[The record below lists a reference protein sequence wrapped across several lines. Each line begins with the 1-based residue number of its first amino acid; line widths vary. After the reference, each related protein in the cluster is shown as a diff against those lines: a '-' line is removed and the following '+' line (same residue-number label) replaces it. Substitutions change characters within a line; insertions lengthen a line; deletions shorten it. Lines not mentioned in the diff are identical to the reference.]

1 MRLDQLHFFYFGFSG
16 FARFSKKER
25 ERERERESER
35 EFSLQDLISEKK
47 ISQYSVI
54 ILLTQALGDIIN
66 RDTYIYCSVV
76 NFHLIIQI
84 NLLETPWTGIWNIS
98 KLHETMQ
105 PDSIHTNTKTKNQN
119 SMRITKKSVG
129 VAMLKDM
136 NDYKS
141 LIKPIYTNN
150 ICLDILIHCMQ
161 NL

>member
-1 MRLDQLHFFYFGFSG
+1 MEIEAQLHFFLFRLFGIC
-16 FARFSKKER
+16 KIQQER
-25 ERERERESER
+25 EREKRARENFPCRTLYQR
-35 EFSLQDLISEKK
+35 RK
-47 ISQYSVI
+47 YHN
-54 ILLTQALGDIIN
+54 ILLSYYSHRHLVTSSIEIHI
-66 RDTYIYCSVV
+66 YIFSVV

-119 SMRITKKSVG
+119 SMRITKKSVR

-161 NL
+161 YL